1 MEISHGC
8 QDGGGAEYRWFLA
21 LAGGAVAKETSAE
34 IASRNSDNAM
44 PFPKGSVRFGFT
56 FVGDKVRRFRSGA
69 ARVRQPAIGSFA
81 VKRVGWSGAPA
92 DRDARRVLR
101 DEAVDSY
108 RHIVDR
114 RPDLAGARLE
124 S

>member
-44 PFPKGSVRFGFT
+44 PFPKEGARFGFT

-69 ARVRQPAIGSFA
+69 ARVSDGTPSVGSFA
-81 VKRVGWSGAPA
+81 AKRGVANPA
-92 DRDARRVLR
+92 AGSFQFAFFGLILSFPPFG
-101 DEAVDSY
+101 EA
-108 RHIVDR
+108 
-114 RPDLAGARLE
+114 
-124 S
+124 